1 LSSRTKSRKRAIDAI
16 FAADVRDSKPLEM
29 LQETRLQNIDRQN
42 QAEIFAYA
50 TEIVVGVAAHID
62 EIDAYLEAYSQ
73 GWTLERMPA
82 LDRTIM
88 RVAVWEIIYNDEVP
102 DGAAIDEAVEIA
114 KEYST
119 DDSPSF
125 INGLL
130 HKVSSTK
137 RAL

>member
-1 LSSRTKSRKRAIDAI
+1 MSSRTKSRKRAIDAI

>member
-1 LSSRTKSRKRAIDAI
+1 
-16 FAADVRDSKPLEM
+16 M
-29 LQETRLQNIDRQN
+29 LQETRVQNIDRQN
-42 QAEIFAYA
+42 QVEIFAYA
-50 TEIVVGVAAHID
+50 NDIVVGVAAHID

-73 GWTLERMPA
+73 GWSLERMPA

-88 RVAVWEIIYNDEVP
+88 RVAVWEIIYNDDVP
-102 DGAAIDEAVEIA
+102 DGVAIDEAVELA

>member
-29 LQETRLQNIDRQN
+29 LQETRLQNIERQN

>member
-50 TEIVVGVAAHID
+50 TEIVVGVAAHIY

>member
-1 LSSRTKSRKRAIDAI
+1 M
-16 FAADVRDSKPLEM
+16 LEA
-29 LQETRLQNIDRQN
+29 TRIQNAERQN
-42 QAEIFAYA
+42 QTEIFGYA
-50 TEIVVGVAAHID
+50 QEILLGVTAHID
-62 EIDAYLEAYSQ
+62 EIDAYLEAYSE

-88 RVAVWEIIYNDEVP
+88 RVAVWEIIYNDDVP
-102 DGAAIDEAVEIA
+102 DGVAIDEAVELA

-130 HKVSSTK
+130 HKVSNTK

>member
-1 LSSRTKSRKRAIDAI
+1 MSSRTKSRKRAIDAI
-16 FAADVRDSKPLEM
+16 FAADVRDANPLEM
-29 LQETRLQNIDRQN
+29 LRETLTQNADRQN
-42 QAEIFAYA
+42 QTEIFGYA
-50 TEIVVGVAAHID
+50 EEILLGVTAHID

-102 DGAAIDEAVEIA
+102 DGVAIDEAVELA

-130 HKVSSTK
+130 HQVSSTK

>member
-1 LSSRTKSRKRAIDAI
+1 
-16 FAADVRDSKPLEM
+16 
-29 LQETRLQNIDRQN
+29 
-42 QAEIFAYA
+42 
-50 TEIVVGVAAHID
+50 
-62 EIDAYLEAYSQ
+62 
-73 GWTLERMPA
+73 
-82 LDRTIM
+82 M

>member
-1 LSSRTKSRKRAIDAI
+1 
-16 FAADVRDSKPLEM
+16 M
-29 LQETRLQNIDRQN
+29 LQETRVQNIDRQN
-42 QAEIFAYA
+42 QVEIFSYA
-50 TEIVVGVAAHID
+50 NDIVVGVAAHID

-73 GWTLERMPA
+73 GWSLERMPA

-88 RVAVWEIIYNDEVP
+88 RVAVWEIIYNDDVP
-102 DGAAIDEAVEIA
+102 DGVAIDEAVELA

>member
-1 LSSRTKSRKRAIDAI
+1 
-16 FAADVRDSKPLEM
+16 
-29 LQETRLQNIDRQN
+29 
-42 QAEIFAYA
+42 
-50 TEIVVGVAAHID
+50 
-62 EIDAYLEAYSQ
+62 
-73 GWTLERMPA
+73 MPA

-102 DGAAIDEAVEIA
+102 DGVAIDEAVELA

>member
-1 LSSRTKSRKRAIDAI
+1 MSSRTKSRKRAVDAL
-16 FAADVRDSKPLEM
+16 FAADVRDVAASQM
-29 LQETRLQNIDRQN
+29 LDDAKIQNADRQN
-42 QAEIFAYA
+42 QDQIFEYA
-50 TEIVVGVAAHID
+50 KSIVEGVTEHLADID
-62 EIDAYLEAYSQ
+62 TYLEAYSQ

-88 RVAVWEIIYNDEVP
+88 RVAVWEILYNDEIP
-102 DGAAIDEAVEIA
+102 DGVAIDEAVELA

-125 INGLL
+125 VNGLL

>member
-1 LSSRTKSRKRAIDAI
+1 MSSRTKSRKRAVDAL
-16 FAADVRDSKPLEM
+16 FAADVREVAASQM
-29 LQETRLQNIDRQN
+29 LDDAKIQNADRQN
-42 QAEIFAYA
+42 QDQIFEYA
-50 TEIVVGVAAHID
+50 KSIVDGVTEHLADID
-62 EIDAYLEAYSQ
+62 TYLEAYSQ

-88 RVAVWEIIYNDEVP
+88 RVAVWEILYNDDIP
-102 DGAAIDEAVEIA
+102 DGVAIDEAVELA

-125 INGLL
+125 VNGLL